1 MREAKKCSTFFANS
15 FKVIISINI
24 NLVFILIPLEKKY
37 DNKVLK
43 VKKLTI
49 IKPLKVR
56 SKTNP
61 LVLDEE

>member
-37 DNKVLK
+37 DNKVFK
-43 VKKLTI
+43 VKKVDNNKTFKSK
-49 IKPLKVR
+49 IK
-56 SKTNP
+56 N
-61 LVLDEE
+61 